1 MAKVRDFIQKMPKC
15 ELHVHIEGTLEP
27 ELKFALAERN
37 GVKLPYKSVK
47 QLKAAYDFDDLPSF
61 LAVYYEGMSVLLK
74 EPDFYDVAYAYLA
87 KAHAQNVLYA
97 EMFFDPQAH
106 TARGVTFDTV
116 IRGIRRAQLD
126 AERRLGIRSQLI
138 MCFLR
143 DWSAEFAMATLLES
157 LPYKQWIVG
166 VGLDSDEKN
175 NPPLKFKAVFARAR
189 EEGYLLTMHCD
200 VDQEDSVRHIRQCLQ
215 EIDVARI
222 DHGVNSLE
230 DAKLCAEIKRRGLA
244 LTVCP
249 ISNSYVTDG
258 TKAAAIKT
266 MLERGMRVTVNSDDP
281 AYFPGY
287 MNENLI
293 AVQEEAGLARG
304 DVIQLARNAFESA
317 WLPRA
322 SRDNYLAQL
331 EAYGA

>member
-1 MAKVRDFIQKMPKC
+1 MGKLRSFIERMPKA

-27 ELKFALAERN
+27 ELKFALASRN
-37 GVKLPYKSVK
+37 GLKLPYNSVK
-47 QLKAAYDFDDLPSF
+47 QLKAAYGFDDLPSF
-61 LAVYYEGMSVLLK
+61 LAVYYEGMSVLLM
-74 EPDFYDVAYAYLA
+74 EPDFYDVTYAYLA
-87 KAHAQNVLYA
+87 KAHSQNVVYA
-97 EMFFDPQAH
+97 ELFFDPQAH
-106 TARGVTFDTV
+106 TARGVGFDTV

-126 AERRLGIRSQLI
+126 AERRLGILSQLI
-138 MCFLR
+138 LCFLR

-157 LPYKQWIVG
+157 LPYKEWIVG

-175 NPPLKFKAVFARAR
+175 NPPVKFRNVFRRAR

-200 VDQEDSVRHIRQCLQ
+200 VDQQDSVAHIWQCLN

-230 DAKLCAEIKRRGLA
+230 DAKLCEEIKRRGLA

-258 TKAAAIKT
+258 TKAAAIKA
-266 MLERGMRVTVNSDDP
+266 MLDQGLRVTVNSDDP

-287 MNENLI
+287 MTENLI
-293 AVQEEAGLARG
+293 AVQEEANLSKA
-304 DVIQLARNAFESA
+304 DLVQLARNAFEAA

-322 SRDNYLAQL
+322 RKDNYLARL
-331 EAYGA
+331 EAHAA